1 MIKMTLWIWYINN
14 WFRYCFCFCFWLP
27 FAFVLCLRGRGRWR
41 RCFWWTCWWRWR
53 WRLFGETK
61 VCGGARCVCFRDF
74 LKTVKQYLDSYVVYL
89 RNDRDAHNLLNQRF
103 YAQCRL
109 LLRLCLH
116 GLLLVIDPN
125 NKANLA
131 LVGNKYYCRYVCR
144 KCENLCV

>member
-1 MIKMTLWIWYINN
+1 MLLLLA
-14 WFRYCFCFCFWLP
+14 FLLLLCF
-27 FAFVLCLRGRGRWR
+27 A
-41 RCFWWTCWWRWR
+41 
-53 WRLFGETK
+53 
-61 VCGGARCVCFRDF
+61 CGGGGGGGGAFGGLVGGGGGGGFLGKLRFVAALDVCALGIF

-116 GLLLVIDPN
+116 GLVLVIDPN